1 MSKYF
6 ETIKKWASHNS
17 GLVASIV
24 VCALLLFWAG
34 CQVTTEN
41 PFDPQ
46 EKVTQS
52 ELEAEVQ
59 MYVQKVQSAYED
71 IERQELIRSTIL
83 EAGWAIAQGGAV
95 DPLGLATTLMG
106 VCGLGAIYDN
116 RTKNKVIVSKSN
128 ALAQM
133 AEALKT
139 KENTDA

>member
-6 ETIKKWASHNS
+6 EAIKTWVSHNS

-24 VCALLLFWAG
+24 VCLLLIFWAG

-41 PFDPQ
+41 PFNPE
-46 EKVTQS
+46 EKVTKT

-59 MYVQKVQSAYED
+59 AYVVKVQSAYDD
-71 IERQELIRSTIL
+71 IEKQELIRKSIL

-133 AEALKT
+133 AEALKDLAS
-139 KENTDA
+139 KDV